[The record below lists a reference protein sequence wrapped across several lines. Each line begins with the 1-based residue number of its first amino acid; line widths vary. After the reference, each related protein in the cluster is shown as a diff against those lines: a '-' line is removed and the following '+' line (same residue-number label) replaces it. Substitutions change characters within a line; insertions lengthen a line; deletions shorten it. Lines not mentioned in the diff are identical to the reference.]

1 MINNLDRNLPPRIMV
16 VDDERDILRIIK
28 RDLESP
34 VSPVSVAKHTEEE
47 NELEQKGVDEGRG
60 RRRRRLGGEELER
73 GGDDDDDAHDYEDQD
88 SIDVVEEKES
98 KKDSSSS
105 SITSTSSSDVR
116 THGIGDNERFQEMKE
131 RQDQLREQNTIAVG
145 DTFMVETFTNGWNA
159 LEALESHPRNYYDL
173 VLTDIRMPKMN
184 GFELYRKI
192 REKNPSMKIVFI
204 TAFEINKEEFSKVLP
219 SIDVKDFI
227 IKPISMTNLR
237 ARLKDVLEGR

>member
-1 MINNLDRNLPPRIMV
+1 MINNPDRNLPPRIMV

-34 VSPVSVAKHTEEE
+34 VSPVPVAKHTEEE
-47 NELEQKGVDEGRG
+47 NELEQKVADEGRG

-73 GGDDDDDAHDYEDQD
+73 DVDDDAHNYEDQD

-105 SITSTSSSDVR
+105 ITSTSSSDVR
-116 THGIGDNERFQEMKE
+116 TRGIGDKERFQEMKE
-131 RQDQLREQNTIAVG
+131 HQDQLREQNTIAAVG

-204 TAFEINKEEFSKVLP
+204 TAFEINKEEFNKVLP

-237 ARLKDVLEGR
+237 ARLKEVLEGR

>member
-34 VSPVSVAKHTEEE
+34 VSPVSVAKDTEQE
-47 NELEQKGVDEGRG
+47 NELQQEG
-60 RRRRRLGGEELER
+60 
-73 GGDDDDDAHDYEDQD
+73 ED
-88 SIDVVEEKES
+88 
-98 KKDSSSS
+98 SS

-116 THGIGDNERFQEMKE
+116 THGIRDNERLQEMKE
-131 RQDQLREQNTIAVG
+131 RQDQLREQNTMAVG
-145 DTFMVETFTNGWNA
+145 DTFMVETFTDGWNA
-159 LEALESHPRNYYDL
+159 LKALESHPRNYYDL
-173 VLTDIRMPKMN
+173 VLTDIRMPKIN

-192 REKNPSMKIVFI
+192 REKNPSIKIVFI
-204 TAFEINKEEFSKVLP
+204 TAFEINKEEFNKVLP

-237 ARLKDVLEGR
+237 ARLKDVLKGR